1 MNSLP
6 PVMNETMFS
15 KGHSFLKK
23 NSIKALANLH
33 FGFDE
38 IIYKLLIFSKK
49 FGTT

>member
-1 MNSLP
+1 MNNLS

-15 KGHSFLKK
+15 EGHSFLKEK
-23 NSIKALANLH
+23 SIKALANLQ

-49 FGTT
+49 VGTT

>member
-1 MNSLP
+1 MNSLS

-15 KGHSFLKK
+15 EGHSFLKE
-23 NSIKALANLH
+23 NTIKALANLH
-33 FGFDE
+33 CGFDE